1 VLNIKKLKD
10 YANEIIRRGRRR
22 TFNLVWGRGI
32 SICVYTDDF
41 EFTDYDLLHCDL
53 TVTITDKDAVF
64 YSDERGNRL
73 NHSPETLGIK
83 E

>member
-1 VLNIKKLKD
+1 MKLSAEGVEGHLIWCGD
-10 YANEIIRRGRRR
+10 GVYRFR
-22 TFNLVWGRGI
+22 
-32 SICVYTDDF
+32 VYTDDF

>member
-1 VLNIKKLKD
+1 MILSAEGVQGQLI
-10 YANEIIRRGRRR
+10 YTSTGAYMFR
-22 TFNLVWGRGI
+22 
-32 SICVYTDDF
+32 VYTDNF

-53 TVTITDKDAVF
+53 SVTITDKDATF

-73 NHSPETLGIK
+73 DHSPATLGNK

>member
-1 VLNIKKLKD
+1 MKLSAEGVEGHLIWCAD
-10 YANEIIRRGRRR
+10 GVYRFR
-22 TFNLVWGRGI
+22 
-32 SICVYTDDF
+32 VYTDDF

-73 NHSPETLGIK
+73 NHSPATLGIK